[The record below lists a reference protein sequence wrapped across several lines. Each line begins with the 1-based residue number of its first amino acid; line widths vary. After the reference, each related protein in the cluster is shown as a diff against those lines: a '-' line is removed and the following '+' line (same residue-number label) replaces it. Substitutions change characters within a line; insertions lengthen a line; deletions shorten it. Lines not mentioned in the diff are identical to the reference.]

1 MLKKD
6 LILKSPVSKTIGFD
20 NIRDGKF
27 GAVLSRAGVGKTSF
41 LVQIAL
47 TQLLNDNKIL
57 HISLDDHMEKINLRY
72 SDGYKNLV
80 DYIGYVDPQKAVRL
94 WEDIKSNEVGISY
107 NENTFDINKIRDYLK
122 SFKKSDLAL
131 PTIMIIDGLNFDKD
145 ITEVFEGLESLYE
158 EFSIFTW
165 LSMKSHRDEALSE
178 DGFPLQLE
186 NYKDRFD
193 KAIFLMPV
201 ENKIEAVI
209 LKDGDRTNIK
219 CKLDPSTM
227 MALNA

>member
-20 NIRDGKF
+20 NVSDGRF

-47 TQLLNDNKIL
+47 TQLLNDDKIL
-57 HISLDDHMEKINLRY
+57 HISLDDPMEKINLRY
-72 SDGYKNLV
+72 SDGYKNLIN
-80 DYIGYVDPQKAVRL
+80 YIGYVDPQKAVRV
-94 WEDIKSNEVGISY
+94 WEDIKTNEVGISY
-107 NENTFDINKIRDYLK
+107 NENTFDIEKIRDYLK

-131 PTIMIIDGLNFDKD
+131 PSIIIIDGLNFDKD
-145 ITEVFEGLESLYE
+145 ITSVFKGLESLNQ
-158 EFSIFTW
+158 EFGIFTW
-165 LSMKSHRDEALSE
+165 LSMKSHRDEKLCE
-178 DGFPLQLE
+178 DGFPVQLE
-186 NYKDRFD
+186 TYKEKFD
-193 KAIFLMPV
+193 KAVFLQPV

-209 LKDGDRTNIK
+209 LKDGDRTDIK

-227 MALNA
+227 MAID

>member
-6 LILKSPVSKTIGFD
+6 LILKSPVSKIIGFD
-20 NIRDGKF
+20 NIKDGKF

-47 TQLLNDNKIL
+47 TQLLNDDKIL
-57 HISLDDHMEKINLRY
+57 HISLDDQMEKINLRY

-107 NENTFDINKIRDYLK
+107 NETTFDIEKIRDYLK

-131 PTIMIIDGLNFDKD
+131 PVIMIIDGLNFDND
-145 ITEVFEGLESLYE
+145 VTEVFEGLESLYQD
-158 EFSIFTW
+158 FSIFTW

-201 ENKIEAVI
+201 ENTIEAVI
-209 LKDGDRTNIK
+209 LKDGDRTNLK

-227 MALNA
+227 MALDS